1 MLLERRSKEAE
12 ICRDQLPQ
20 PRRLLAIKL
29 FPPVEAAGNLA
40 DEQVGCAPRRE
51 LSEGELAQLPGRDP
65 STRGRRLA
73 PAAGG
78 MQISRLAEVDEGS
91 VHASG
96 EGKWLAD
103 LFPMV
108 AVVEAACKEEPPIT
122 LSPGVGSR
130 S

>member
-51 LSEGELAQLPGRDP
+51 LSEGELAQL
-65 STRGRRLA
+65 
-73 PAAGG
+73 
-78 MQISRLAEVDEGS
+78 
-91 VHASG
+91 
-96 EGKWLAD
+96 
-103 LFPMV
+103 FPMV